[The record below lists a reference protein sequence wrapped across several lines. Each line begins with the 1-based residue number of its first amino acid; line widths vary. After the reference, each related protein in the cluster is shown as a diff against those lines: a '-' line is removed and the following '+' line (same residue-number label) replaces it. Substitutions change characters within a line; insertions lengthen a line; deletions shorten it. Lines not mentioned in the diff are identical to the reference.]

1 MPELETAR
9 HQLPQLA
16 VSQAQ
21 KEITYNSTGA
31 DRCVASEGMRI
42 RLLSSGLDLAYID
55 GPSVSPPAIPNPAG
69 GAMIDVEA
77 RAAITALPEHLRA
90 LEYVTN

>member
-21 KEITYNSTGA
+21 KEITYNKA
-31 DRCVASEGMRI
+31 LARI
-42 RLLSSGLDLAYID
+42 DALLLKVCG
-55 GPSVSPPAIPNPAG
+55 
-69 GAMIDVEA
+69 
-77 RAAITALPEHLRA
+77 
-90 LEYVTN
+90 